1 VTLKYRS
8 LMTITAVG
16 IGLALGWG
24 LGTQQIKAQD
34 AKASDKKWQGK
45 DGGQEEFGL
54 ASAADKAGDAKTRIA
69 ALDKWKQAFP
79 QSDYGDVRDDLYL
92 GAYQEAMMNRQAF
105 DKAIEILKTHP
116 NHFYALRTILTVAQ
130 ALMPPTPADLDNTSR
145 YSQYILDNADT
156 AFAAANKPQAIT
168 DAQWP
173 TIKPAMMVAAHNA
186 YLWSIT
192 ARKDN
197 PRAETE
203 LTAYLK
209 KDPTQAST
217 SYSLAGAIL
226 AQNKE
231 HPEKQPAALYHFA
244 RAAANNTPNAL
255 PAAAQ
260 KQALEYITKTYTA
273 YHGGSDGL
281 QDLLA
286 TARTNPFPP
295 EGFTIKSKS
304 DLALE
309 VAKKQAEADAA
320 NPIFAFWRDLVKDPL
335 LKDGDTYF
343 DAMKGALLP
352 GEPGKAKGF
361 TKFKARLIS
370 MSPANKPKELVL
382 ALEKPDVPDVTL
394 KFEEPL
400 PGTMEPGAELEF
412 EGVPD
417 AYRKEPF
424 TVTFL
429 VTPEQLSGWTGT
441 NPKAAPKGKGPA
453 KGPATKSGAAKA
465 KTK

>member
-1 VTLKYRS
+1 MKLRTL
-8 LMTITAVG
+8 TTTAAVG

-24 LGTQQIKAQD
+24 LATQEIRAQD
-34 AKASDKKWQGK
+34 AKAAEKKWQGK

-54 ASAADKAGDAKTRIA
+54 ATAADKATDAKARIA

-105 DKAIEILKTHP
+105 DKAVEILKTHP
-116 NHFYALRTILTVAQ
+116 NHFFALRTILTVAQ
-130 ALMPPTPADLDNTSR
+130 ALMPPSPADLDNTSR
-145 YSQYILDNADT
+145 YSMYILDNADT
-156 AFAAANKPQAIT
+156 AFAAANKPAAIT

-173 TIKPAMMVAAHNA
+173 TIKPAMKAAAHNA

-231 HPEKQPAALYHFA
+231 HPEKQPAALFHFA
-244 RAAANNTPNAL
+244 RAAVNNTPNAL

-260 KQALEYITKTYTA
+260 KQALDYITKTYTA
-273 YHGGSDGL
+273 YHGGTDGL
-281 QDLLA
+281 QDLLTLA
-286 TARTNPFPP
+286 KANAFPP
-295 EGFTIKSKS
+295 EGFTIKSKN
-304 DLALE
+304 DIAIE

-361 TKFKARLIS
+361 EKFKARLIS
-370 MSPANKPKELVL
+370 MDPPNRPKTLVL
-382 ALEKPDVPDVTL
+382 ALEKPDVADVTL

-400 PGTMEPGAELEF
+400 PGNMEPGAILEF
-412 EGVPD
+412 EGSPKSYTKD
-417 AYRKEPF
+417 PF
-424 TVTFL
+424 MVTFDVDMEQKQL
-429 VTPEQLSGWTGT
+429 VGWTGT
-441 NPKAAPKGKGPA
+441 NPKGAAKGPA
-453 KGPATKSGAAKA
+453 KGPAKGATKAAPKG
-465 KTK
+465 KQ